1 MPRPA
6 SATEAGA
13 APDDASTRQRVLH
26 SIMEHGP
33 STATELA
40 ERLELTPAAIRRH
53 LSNLVERGDLDS
65 REQRVYGHRGRGRPA
80 KVFALTEAGRA
91 SFHQAYDDLAIAALA
106 QLMRAMGADALD
118 QLARTRI
125 AQVETRYRELRIA
138 DPEANPVDAL
148 AVALSDD
155 GYVAS
160 TKPALA
166 GEQLC
171 QHHCPISHV
180 AQQFPQLCEAET
192 ELFSQLLGVHVQ
204 RLATIAHGDGVCT
217 THVPHVVKGEGNDP
231 RTPPRAVRTPVL
243 IPTET
248 IRKKA

>member
-1 MPRPA
+1 MRDESSEVTVRPA
-6 SATEAGA
+6 AESEAA
-13 APDDASTRQRVLH
+13 AQDDASTRQRVLQ
-26 SIMEHGP
+26 SIMKHGP

-40 ERLELTPAAIRRH
+40 DRLELTPAAIRRH
-53 LSNLVERGDLDS
+53 LAGLVERGDLDS

-80 KVFALTEAGRA
+80 KVFVLTDTGRE
-91 SFHQAYDDLAIAALA
+91 SFHQAYDDLAIAALV
-106 QLMRAMGADALD
+106 QLTQTLGADALD

-125 AQVETRYRELRIA
+125 AQVETRYRELRA
-138 DPEANPVDAL
+138 AEPTGSPVDAL
-148 AVALSDD
+148 AAALSDD

-171 QHHCPISHV
+171 QHHCPVAHV
-180 AQQFPQLCEAET
+180 AQHFPQLCEAET
-192 ELFSQLLGVHVQ
+192 KLFSQLLGVHVQ

-217 THVPHVVKGEGNDP
+217 THVPHAPAGSG
-231 RTPPRAVRTPVL
+231 PVL
-243 IPTET
+243 IPTDI